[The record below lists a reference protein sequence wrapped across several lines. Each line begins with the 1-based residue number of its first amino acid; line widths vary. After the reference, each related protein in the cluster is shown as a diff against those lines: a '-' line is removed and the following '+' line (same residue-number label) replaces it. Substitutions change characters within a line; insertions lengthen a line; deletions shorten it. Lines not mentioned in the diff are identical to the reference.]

1 MIRSLL
7 TIAVGVSFGIAG
19 LCAVDHSL
27 RAGPPPQTFPILD
40 RFPDVLLKTH
50 DGETVRFYE
59 DLIKGKT
66 VAINF
71 MYVACNNF

>member
-1 MIRSLL
+1 MIRPLL
-7 TIAVGVSFGIAG
+7 TIVVGVAFGIAG
-19 LCAVDHSL
+19 LFAVDHGL

-40 RFPDVLLKTH
+40 RFPDVVLKTH

-71 MYVACNNF
+71 MYVACKNF